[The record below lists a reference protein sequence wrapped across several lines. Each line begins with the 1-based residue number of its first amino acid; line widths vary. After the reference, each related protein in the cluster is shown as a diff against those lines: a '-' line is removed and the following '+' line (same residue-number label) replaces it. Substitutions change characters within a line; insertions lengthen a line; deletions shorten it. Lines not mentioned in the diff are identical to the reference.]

1 MENNKKRKIKEAK
14 TSMFLAMGNGRFSKL
29 PMNAKREFL

>member
-1 MENNKKRKIKEAK
+1 MENNKKRQIKAARLLC
-14 TSMFLAMGNGRFSKL
+14 SLLWAIGDFSKL